1 MSTESL
7 KNYQGLL
14 LTTKGEVKRANVQIS
29 EDTLDEADIQKYL
42 RRKEKPEIL
51 KQYTNADKTYSLW
64 GYFESNINGKKGNIN
79 QSKFPVHKNS
89 TIKSLNTSPII
100 GDILIVAHGNG
111 LKNTYTISA
120 QEWNDFVDGREI
132 TANVVV
138 LPTKAKKG
146 TAVLKSQVSTTKS
159 AAKSGGKS
167 TGKSAV
173 KSKLDRK
180 KGGLV
185 EGEAD
190 ADAESNASNI
200 TDDSEL
206 ESDNE
211 DAQSKQPVDDDAV
224 AEAVEDVAEETEEEE
239 EDADEDTEEDAEED
253 TEEDVA
259 DDDEDAVEIGEDEA
273 MNGEYFVE
281 DLEEEREIQAKRKK
295 KSASKNNEALNL
307 KEELTQTSSYEDVPI
322 RGNFIKTF
330 ALIFQDLFTDK
341 SKAIILENAMYCRV
355 LQLAESKFIPKNW
368 KSKAFT
374 GLYKHSSQQIF
385 WNLHPQSPILNKNL
399 IRRINEGEFP
409 IEHIVAMTSYELA
422 PEKWR
427 EMGDRQLLREQKILE
442 GDKSRSTDQ
451 FKCHRCGKRECS
463 FYELQTR
470 SADEP
475 MTQFITCLNCGKRW
489 RQ

>member
-1 MSTESL
+1 MSAESL

-29 EDTLDEADIQKYL
+29 GDTLDEADIQKYL
-42 RRKEKPEIL
+42 RRKEKPDVL
-51 KQYTNADKTYSLW
+51 KQYTNADKTYSIW

-79 QSKFPVHKNS
+79 QSKFPTHKES
-89 TIKSLNTSPII
+89 TIKSSNTSPII
-100 GDILIVAHGNG
+100 GDILIVAHGNE

-138 LPTKAKKG
+138 LPIKAKKG
-146 TAVLKSQVSTTKS
+146 TAVLKSQVSAAKS
-159 AAKSGGKS
+159 AAKVKS
-167 TGKSAV
+167 T
-173 KSKLDRK
+173 LNRK
-180 KGGLV
+180 KGGV
-185 EGEAD
+185 KKGDAGADADADAD
-190 ADAESNASNI
+190 ADAESNASDI
-200 TDDSEL
+200 TDDSNL
-206 ESDNE
+206 DSDNE
-211 DAQSKQPVDDDAV
+211 DAQSKQPADDAV
-224 AEAVEDVAEETEEEE
+224 EAVEDVTEEAEEADKDADEEAD
-239 EDADEDTEEDAEED
+239 EDADEDADEAEED
-253 TEEDVA
+253 EDA
-259 DDDEDAVEIGEDEA
+259 AGGDEDAVEDNA
-273 MNGEYFVE
+273 VDAEYFVE
-281 DLEEEREIQAKRKK
+281 DLDEEREIQAKRKK
-295 KSASKNNEALNL
+295 KSASKNTEALNL
-307 KEELTQTSSYEDVPI
+307 KEELTPTSPYQDVPI
-322 RGNFIKTF
+322 RANFIKTF
-330 ALIFQDLFTDK
+330 APIFQNLFADE
-341 SKAIILENAMYCRV
+341 SKANVLENDMYCRV

-368 KSKAFT
+368 KSKAFM
-374 GLYKHSSQQIF
+374 GLYKNSSQQIF
-385 WNLHPQSPILNKNL
+385 WNLHPQSPILNRNL

-409 IEHIVAMTSYELA
+409 IEHIVAMSSYELA

-427 EMGDRQLLREQKILE
+427 DMGDRQLLREQKILE